1 MTTEQAFAE
10 KIKKEAEQRYPYFDD
25 DLRDMPVTKE
35 RHKNNIDKIRSAYI
49 CGRTQSLQ
57 EMEKVAQWL
66 VDRLQ
71 VEATGL
77 QVTSYKNSAGYNDCI
92 WDLKLI
98 IKDELQQFLLNYK
111 H

>member
-10 KIKKEAEQRYPYFDD
+10 KIRIEAEELYPKVYSDG
-25 DLRDMPVTKE
+25 DLNDTAWLE
-35 RHKNNIDKIRSAYI
+35 QSAYI
-49 CGRTQSLQ
+49 SGRTQSLQ
-57 EMEKVAQWL
+57 DMEKVSQWL

-71 VEATGL
+71 VEAIGL